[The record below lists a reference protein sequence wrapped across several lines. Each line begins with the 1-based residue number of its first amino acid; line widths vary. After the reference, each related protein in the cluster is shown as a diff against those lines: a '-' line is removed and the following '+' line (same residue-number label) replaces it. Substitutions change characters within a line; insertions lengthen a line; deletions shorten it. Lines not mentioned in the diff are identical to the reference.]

1 MDKITNEFVSTLNDV
16 VNKIK
21 YPHSNSEQGAY
32 LEIDDIRLLV
42 EAVLK
47 LKSNTNYEIDA
58 FKTFIANG
66 VKMEVLPSQD
76 ECDEYYGWVGMISI
90 INAEDGS
97 YANQWTTDVYETK
110 EEVRDDALKQISEYA
125 DLENEGSNKKYGTL
139 KMYDDGLAFI
149 SLGDRIIFFDGYEK
163 IRINGTFTNKL

>member
-1 MDKITNEFVSTLNDV
+1 MEKQDEFTV
-16 VNKIK
+16 VLSNVVDRIK
-21 YPHSNSEQGAY
+21 YPHGNSEQGAY

-47 LKSNTNYEIDA
+47 LKNNTNYDTNA

-66 VKMEVLPSQD
+66 VKMEVLPTQD
-76 ECDEYYGWVGMISI
+76 KNDEHYGWVGMISI
-90 INAEDGS
+90 INAEDCS

-125 DLENEGSNKKYGTL
+125 DLENEGSYKKYGTL
-139 KMYDDGLAFI
+139 TMSDDGLAFI
-149 SLGDRIIFFDGYEK
+149 SLGDRIIFFDWYEK
-163 IRINGTFTNKL
+163 IRIN